1 MSPIARTG
9 DFGPPRLDGESRL
22 GYDESMKIKSAEFVK
37 GVAGEDEILR
47 DEIPQVAFIGRS
59 NVGKS
64 SVINSL
70 AGRELARSSSVPG
83 KTREIN
89 FYLINKEFYLT
100 DLPGYGYAKASLEER
115 DQLRQLILWY
125 LLFANI
131 DHKKIVLIIDAEV
144 GPTEQDMMMTRRI
157 NERQKD
163 LIIVANKSDK
173 IKKSQYQNQIRQLQ
187 AKFGINKVI
196 PYSAKEGKG
205 VAELMMEIIK

>member
-1 MSPIARTG
+1 MIS
-9 DFGPPRLDGESRL
+9 
-22 GYDESMKIKSAEFVK
+22 YMKIKSAEFIK

-47 DEIPQVAFIGRS
+47 DDIPQVAFIGRS

-70 AGRELARSSSVPG
+70 IRADLARSSSQPG

-89 FYLINKEFYLT
+89 FYLINKDFYLA
-100 DLPGYGYAKASLEER
+100 DLPGYGFAKASLEER

-131 DHKKIVLIIDAEV
+131 DHKKIVLIIDAQI
-144 GPTEQDMMMTRRI
+144 GPSEQDMMMVRRI

-163 LIIVANKSDK
+163 LVIVANKIDK
-173 IKKSQYQNQIRQLQ
+173 IKKSGLTKQLQDLQ
-187 AKFGINKVI
+187 AKFGTNKII
-196 PYSAKEGKG
+196 PYSATKRQGIE
-205 VAELMMEIIK
+205 ELMLEITK

>member
-1 MSPIARTG
+1 
-9 DFGPPRLDGESRL
+9 
-22 GYDESMKIKSAEFVK
+22 MKIKSAEFIK
-37 GVAGEDEILR
+37 GVAGEDEILH

-70 AGRELARSSSVPG
+70 VGKELARSSSVPG

-131 DHKKIVLIIDAEV
+131 DHQKIVLIIDAEI
-144 GPTEQDMMMTRRI
+144 GPTEQDMMMARRI

-163 LIIVANKSDK
+163 MVIVANKSDK
-173 IKKSQYQNQIRQLQ
+173 VKKSQYQNQMQDLQL
-187 AKFGINKVI
+187 KFGINKII
-196 PYSAKEGKG
+196 PYSATKRQGIE
-205 VAELMMEIIK
+205 ELMLEITK

>member
-1 MSPIARTG
+1 M
-9 DFGPPRLDGESRL
+9 
-22 GYDESMKIKSAEFVK
+22 
-37 GVAGEDEILR
+37 R
-47 DEIPQVAFIGRS
+47 DEVPQVAFIGRS

-70 AGRELARSSSVPG
+70 VGKELARSSSVPG

-89 FYLINKEFYLT
+89 FYLINKDFYLT

-125 LLFANI
+125 LLFSNV
-131 DHKKIVLIIDAEV
+131 DHKKIVLIIDAEI
-144 GPTEQDMMMTRRI
+144 GPSEQDMMMVRRI

-163 LIIVANKSDK
+163 LVIVANKVDK
-173 IKKSQYQNQIRQLQ
+173 IKKSLYAKQMQILQ
-187 AKFGINKVI
+187 SKFGTNKVI

-205 VAELMMEIIK
+205 AVELMMEITK

>member
-1 MSPIARTG
+1 
-9 DFGPPRLDGESRL
+9 
-22 GYDESMKIKSAEFVK
+22 MKIKSAEFVK
-37 GVAGEDEILR
+37 GVAGEDEILQ

-70 AGRELARSSSVPG
+70 VGKELARSSSVPG

-89 FYLINKEFYLT
+89 FYLINKDFYLT

-131 DHKKIVLIIDAEV
+131 DHKKIVLIIDAEI
-144 GPTEQDMMMTRRI
+144 GPTEQDMMMVRRI

-173 IKKSQYQNQIRQLQ
+173 IKKSQYENQIRQLQ

-196 PYSAKEGKG
+196 PYSAKEKKG
-205 VAELMMEIIK
+205 VQELLMEIIK